1 MLFLGLPD
9 PEMESVSS
17 QGCYLQGGDGVYTPL
32 LSLGATAMVCF
43 GEFQLKLHDKV
54 QELIMPQALL

>member
-1 MLFLGLPD
+1 
-9 PEMESVSS
+9 MESVSS